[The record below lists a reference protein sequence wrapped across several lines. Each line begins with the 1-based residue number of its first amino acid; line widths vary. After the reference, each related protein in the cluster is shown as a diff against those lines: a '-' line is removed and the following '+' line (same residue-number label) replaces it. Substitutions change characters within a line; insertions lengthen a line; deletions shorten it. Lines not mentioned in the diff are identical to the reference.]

1 VIAASLIPI
10 SSDSSKESV
19 GSHVPQV
26 ILFGAIPAIIPVI
39 PVIPTEVP
47 IVFADLL
54 VAPEVGVVYVTS
66 PAEGLDLVDYSSSS
80 DFDSSKDSIPL
91 APELQMVS
99 PFLCSDDSKANIESE
114 SAEQRPERHEY
125 LTVMMLWFRGRGTW
139 SHLGHPYRRDHY
151 LTTLLH
157 HHLSFPLLPLVPHP
171 RFVEGQLAW
180 RCVSHRSLD
189 HYSSPDFTLNSSYSG
204 LSSDSSLDTFVGS
217 PSDSWSDISTVH
229 SSGCNAS
236 GMGVKIAISDTKE
249 DEEKF
254 DTAHRQLKATQ
265 LMSSEERAS
274 LTNRIRRLGWEN
286 LSVRALLCIKRD
298 RVDSLCHHM
307 ALSQEEFCQIR
318 MDHDDT
324 QRKPKRLESFD
335 MTITRSG
342 MTPKA
347 IEELTHEALANYKAT
362 RAANALEN
370 ENQSQNG
377 SDGDNGN
384 GGNGDKG
391 NNGIGYPNEN
401 GRGIEGVV
409 GLTRWL
415 EKMETVFHISNC
427 PEVYQVKYATCTLL
441 DSALTWWNSHKK
453 IIGVDDAFAMT

>member
-1 VIAASLIPI
+1 
-10 SSDSSKESV
+10 SV

-39 PVIPTEVP
+39 PVIPAEVP

-54 VAPEVGVVYVTS
+54 VAPEVGVVFVTS

-80 DFDSSKDSIPL
+80 DSDSSKDSIPL

-114 SAEQRPERHEY
+114 PAEQRPERHEY
-125 LTVMMLWFRGRGTW
+125 LAVMMLWFRGGGTW
-139 SHLGHPYRRDHY
+139 SHLGHPYRRDHH

-157 HHLSFPLLPLVPHP
+157 HHLSFPLLPLLPYP
-171 RFVEGQLAW
+171 RFVEGK
-180 RCVSHRSLD
+180 CVSHRSSD
-189 HYSSPDFTLNSSYSG
+189 HYSSPDFTSNSSYSG
-204 LSSDSSLDTFVGS
+204 SSSDSSLDTFLGS
-217 PSDSWSDISTVH
+217 PSDSLSEISSVY
-229 SSGCNAS
+229 SSGCDAS
-236 GMGVKIAISDTKE
+236 EAVADLGISDGVGVDTQDGIGMGVKIAISDIKE

-274 LTNRIRRLGWEN
+274 LTNRIRRRSFVRFVWIVMILRGN
-286 LSVRALLCIKRD
+286 LRDWSRLLRGVWD
-298 RVDSLCHHM
+298 F
-307 ALSQEEFCQIR
+307 ALS
-318 MDHDDT
+318 
-324 QRKPKRLESFD
+324 LD

-347 IEELTHEALANYKAT
+347 IEELTRKALANYKAT
-362 RAANALEN
+362 HAANALET

-409 GLTRWL
+409 CLTRWL

-441 DSALTWWNSHKK
+441 DSALTWWNSHKR